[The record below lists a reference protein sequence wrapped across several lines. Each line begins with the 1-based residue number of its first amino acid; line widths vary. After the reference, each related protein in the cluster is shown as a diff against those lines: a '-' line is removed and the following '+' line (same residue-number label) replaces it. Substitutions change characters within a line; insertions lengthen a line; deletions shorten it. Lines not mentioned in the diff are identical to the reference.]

1 MMELLVIGP
10 LTATYEQMD
19 GKRYFSRGVVIV
31 TLVPVLAFIAILK
44 YEDAVVW
51 SYFNIGGCP
60 DATAL
65 TTLVSSWF
73 TFGNKYVK
81 YAHQKV
87 VTVMGILR
95 HGGSTR
101 FSRVKRNK
109 TNHEH
114 KLLSSH
120 TSTNH
125 HNLLSNSKAIIST
138 HDLHNPSSV
147 ITSKILDRNKDE
159 FWTAR
164 ARIGRSLILPSS
176 VSLATPA
183 GTHSVLETS
192 TTNSYQQQQDGDT
205 EGAVSGL
212 EPYVGMILHV
222 SSQLAT
228 ASATDVE
235 TMHSDDYNHQQQ
247 HHNKKELSGV
257 QYYELVERVYDEL
270 GLLDEHIIDFAYQ
283 PVIPKKQQLQRIVV
297 EGEEGVEDAEVMKAN
312 NTSAIPSVIIPT
324 LNTVDSSILWLPYE
338 NSNPHENDND
348 EKKNYY
354 YERVGNTAFA
364 GGSHGEI
371 WKARRRCDLYTRNE
385 NHRQR
390 HPSEEDGQDQQ
401 HHPCDDQQQLIMKR
415 LKVEEGSAIMEAGL
429 REVYFG
435 RKLAQETS
443 NLFTTYVDHF
453 FKTASDR
460 TELWIVFVDAGMS
473 MRSFLYTP
481 IISDDGFVVYQNSE
495 FWRKLRVSVA
505 SDTTSTTSNNKATNS
520 HDRSSPSSSLS
531 TNTRTATTT
540 TILYNKG
547 NLPCGKEQQQHDS
560 VMENLNNSKKLL
572 LSKVNNGRVVMKE
585 VLRQLLTSAAYL
597 HSLGIVHRDIKP
609 SNIICK
615 AAAPNLI
622 SKEDNNNKSFLYSDP
637 FQKYEEPNST
647 IQCVLGDF
655 SSAWD
660 QVTDERLYSN
670 GMSEKEQTVE
680 YAPPEVLFSGTSG
693 WIPFD
698 PQYPQ
703 SYDSWSIGVV
713 ALEMLLGT
721 PNVFSIDQRT
731 TAILTHRFKN
741 ASTKEVQRALYLAAL
756 SQFCIYKPITSNIAP
771 SASSGTQWPFSDG
784 DPLHLTTSV
793 KSSCSLQD
801 FHDALRARD
810 PLGVGFDSSADS
822 LLELIWKLLAWNPSE
837 RISPTHALAHEY
849 FITSVMKNSNVALVS
864 TTQAA
869 NSKILVEDKYPIPT
883 VYICP
888 KCQRRFDN
896 WNSCHQHANSRRH
909 AKFCTYDTSSLPPCL
924 STHPMLP
931 AHPTSGYCDIRGRR
945 RTIEDFHSIRLQSTH
960 QFYGVFDGHFG
971 NLASK
976 YAASK
981 LYAELSSRLGNLHD
995 IMDKYGMSWKSQ
1007 VFDLVSTSFEVLH
1020 QRFLSVAASSPGG
1033 VMDQSG
1039 TTATV
1044 LYVADDGIVVGN
1056 VGDSRAILSVGA
1068 SYQEN
1073 TTVGFLQLTVDHVAS
1088 DPSEQRRIESLGGFV
1103 SSDNKK
1109 DSIARV
1115 NGTLAVSRSI
1125 GDATLAPLLSRTPH
1139 VVAFTRKEVL
1149 QQCRSPPTA
1158 SASALDH
1165 INNTESEFPCF
1176 IVVASDGLWDV
1187 ISNQEAVDMVLE
1199 VIRQYITPE
1208 NTTFRLEEGGGA
1220 FQEAAQRLTQEA
1232 YVRGSTDN
1240 IGVCVVALTFP
1251 LVSKEI
1257 LR

>member
-1 MMELLVIGP
+1 
-10 LTATYEQMD
+10 MD
-19 GKRYFSRGVVIV
+19 GRRYLSRGVVV
-31 TLVPVLAFIAILK
+31 VFLLLLVVAFIAIRNFQ
-44 YEDAVVW
+44 EAGVW
-51 SYFNIGGCP
+51 PYFN
-60 DATAL
+60 DVTAFL
-65 TTLVSSWF
+65 TLLSSWY
-73 TFGNKYVK
+73 TFCENCVE
-81 YAHQKV
+81 YAHRRV
-87 VTVMGILR
+87 VTILDIPR
-95 HGGSTR
+95 HDRSTR
-101 FSRVKRNK
+101 WSRGKRNK
-109 TNHEH
+109 TNHDH

-120 TSTNH
+120 ISTSN
-125 HNLLSNSKAIIST
+125 HNLPSNSKAIIST
-138 HDLHNPSSV
+138 HDLHPPSSV
-147 ITSKILDRNKDE
+147 ATSNVIKSKDE
-159 FWTAR
+159 FWTATTR
-164 ARIGRSLILPSS
+164 VGRSLAHPSS
-176 VSLATPA
+176 VSLVTQA
-183 GTHSVLETS
+183 GT

-205 EGAVSGL
+205 DNTVSEL

-222 SSQLAT
+222 SSQVAT
-228 ASATDVE
+228 ASTTDIE
-235 TMHSDDYNHQQQ
+235 TMHPSDGNRHQQQ
-247 HHNKKELSGV
+247 QHDKELSVV

-270 GLLDEHIIDFAYQ
+270 GLLDEHIVDFAYQ
-283 PVIPKKQQLQRIVV
+283 PVIPRKQQSQRV
-297 EGEEGVEDAEVMKAN
+297 EEELGEEGDDAKAKKPK
-312 NTSAIPSVIIPT
+312 NTSASPSVIIPT
-324 LNTVDSSILWLPYE
+324 LNTIDSSILWLPYE
-338 NSNPHENDND
+338 NNEDHKDDNY
-348 EKKNYY
+348 EKKHYY

-371 WKARRRCDLYTRNE
+371 WKARRRCDFLTKNE
-385 NHRQR
+385 SYH
-390 HPSEEDGQDQQ
+390 SEEDGEEQQQ
-401 HHPCDDQQQLIMKR
+401 HLCDDQQQLIMKR

-435 RKLAQETS
+435 QLLRPKVAQATS
-443 NLFTTYVDHF
+443 SLFTTYVDHF
-453 FKTASDR
+453 FRKAADR

-481 IISDDGFVVYQNSE
+481 IMSDDGFIVYQNSE
-495 FWRKLRVSVA
+495 FWRKLRVSVT
-505 SDTTSTTSNNKATNS
+505 SDATSTTSSTSSKATS
-520 HDRSSPSSSLS
+520 SQDRSSPSSSLS
-531 TNTRTATTT
+531 TATRTATTT
-540 TILYNKG
+540 ATMYNNR
-547 NLPCGKEQQQHDS
+547 NLPYSNEKQQLDS
-560 VMENLNNSKKLL
+560 VENLKHSKKLL

-615 AAAPNLI
+615 TAAPILT
-622 SKEDNNNKSFLYSDP
+622 SKEDNNNQSFFYTDY
-637 FQKYEEPNST
+637 FQIYKKPNST

-680 YAPPEVLFSGTSG
+680 YAPPEVLFSGTSD

-698 PQYPQ
+698 PQYPH

-731 TAILTHRFKN
+731 TAILTHRLKN
-741 ASTKEVQRALYLAAL
+741 ASTKDVQRALYLAAL
-756 SQFCIYKPITSNIAP
+756 SQFCIYKPILSGNGNNIAP
-771 SASSGTQWPFSDG
+771 SASSGAQWPFSFG

-837 RISPTHALAHEY
+837 RISPTQALAHEY
-849 FITSVMKNSNVALVS
+849 FVRAAVKNSNVALVS
-864 TTQAA
+864 TAQAA
-869 NSKILVEDKYPIPT
+869 NNKVVVEDKYPIPT

-888 KCQRRFDN
+888 KCQRKFDN

-909 AKFCTYDTSSLPPCL
+909 AKFCTYDTSLLPPCL

-945 RTIEDFHSIRLQSTH
+945 RTIEDFHSIRLQPTH

-981 LYAELSSRLGNLHD
+981 LYAELSSRLGNLQY
-995 IMDKYGMSWKSQ
+995 IMDEYGSSWKSQ
-1007 VFDLVSTSFEVLH
+1007 VFDLMSTSFEVLH
-1020 QRFLSVAASSPGG
+1020 QRFLSVAATSPGG

-1044 LYVADDGIVVGN
+1044 LYVADGGIVVGN
-1056 VGDSRAILSVGA
+1056 VGDSRAVLSLGA
-1068 SYQEN
+1068 SYHGN
-1073 TTVGFLQLTVDHVAS
+1073 TTVGFLQLTVDHIAS
-1088 DPSEQRRIESLGGFV
+1088 DPSERNRVESLGGFV
-1103 SSDNKK
+1103 SSDNKT

-1125 GDATLAPLLSRTPH
+1125 GDAALASLLSRTPH
-1139 VVAFTRKEVL
+1139 VVALTRSEVL
-1149 QQCRSPPTA
+1149 QQCRPSTI
-1158 SASALDH
+1158 STSSLDDSH
-1165 INNTESEFPCF
+1165 NTEAEFPCF
-1176 IVVASDGLWDV
+1176 VVLASDGLWDV
-1187 ISNQEAVDMVLE
+1187 ISNQESIDMVVE
-1199 VIRQYITPE
+1199 VIRHYISPE
-1208 NTTFRLEEGGGA
+1208 NSTFRLEEGGGA

-1251 LVSKEI
+1251 FVSKET
-1257 LR
+1257 LP

>member
-1 MMELLVIGP
+1 
-10 LTATYEQMD
+10 MD
-19 GKRYFSRGVVIV
+19 GKRYFSRGIIIV
-31 TLVPVLAFIAILK
+31 LLVLVLAFIAIRN
-44 YEDAVVW
+44 YDDAAVW
-51 SYFNIGGCP
+51 PCFNIGGCL

-65 TTLVSSWF
+65 IAGYA
-73 TFGNKYVK
+73 FGKKSVE

-87 VTVMGILR
+87 VTMMDILR
-95 HGGSTR
+95 HGGAIQL
-101 FSRVKRNK
+101 SRAKRNK

-120 TSTNH
+120 TSTNN

-138 HDLHNPSSV
+138 HDLHPPSSV
-147 ITSKILDRNKDE
+147 ITSNILDRNKDE
-159 FWTAR
+159 YWTAK

-176 VSLATPA
+176 VSLASPA
-183 GTHSVLETS
+183 GTHSVLE
-192 TTNSYQQQQDGDT
+192 TTNSYQQQQDGDA
-205 EGAVSGL
+205 EGAVSEL

-228 ASATDVE
+228 ASTTDVE
-235 TMHSDDYNHQQQ
+235 TMHPGDDNHKQQ
-247 HHNKKELSGV
+247 HQNDKQLSGV

-283 PVIPKKQQLQRIVV
+283 PVIPRKQQLQRMVV
-297 EGEEGVEDAEVMKAN
+297 EGEEAVEDVEARKIN
-312 NTSAIPSVIIPT
+312 NTSAIPSVIPT
-324 LNTVDSSILWLPYE
+324 LNSVDSSIFWLPYE
-338 NSNPHENDND
+338 NSNHHENNND

-371 WKARRRCDLYTRNE
+371 WKARRRCDLFTNNK
-385 NHRQR
+385 NHRQ
-390 HPSEEDGQDQQ
+390 HHHSEEDGQEQQ
-401 HHPCDDQQQLIMKR
+401 QHPCDDQQQLIMKR

-435 RKLAQETS
+435 QLLRPKVTQATS

-453 FKTASDR
+453 FKKAADR

-505 SDTTSTTSNNKATNS
+505 SDTTSTTSNNKAASS

-531 TNTRTATTT
+531 TTTRTATTT
-540 TILYNKG
+540 TIMYKKG
-547 NLPCGKEQQQHDS
+547 NLPYNKEQQKHDS
-560 VMENLNNSKKLL
+560 SMENLNNSKNLL

-615 AAAPNLI
+615 AATSNLT
-622 SKEDNNNKSFLYSDP
+622 SKEDNNNKSFFYSDH
-637 FQKYEEPNST
+637 FQRYEEPNST

-756 SQFCIYKPITSNIAP
+756 SQFCIYKPITSGSGSNIAP
-771 SASSGTQWPFSDG
+771 SASSGTQWPFSYG

-810 PLGVGFDSSADS
+810 PLGVGFDSSADF

-981 LYAELSSRLGNLHD
+981 LYSELSSRLGNLHD
-995 IMDKYGMSWKSQ
+995 IMDKYGSSWKSQ
-1007 VFDLVSTSFEVLH
+1007 VFELVSTSFEVLH
-1020 QRFLSVAASSPGG
+1020 RRFLSVAASSPGG

-1068 SYQEN
+1068 SYQGN
-1073 TTVGFLQLTVDHVAS
+1073 TTVGVLQLTVDHIAS
-1088 DPSEQRRIESLGGFV
+1088 DPSEQSRIESLGGFV

-1158 SASALDH
+1158 SASSLDH
-1165 INNTESEFPCF
+1165 IPTPESEFLCF

-1187 ISNQEAVDMVLE
+1187 ISNQEAIDMVLE
-1199 VIRQYITPE
+1199 VIRHYITPE

-1240 IGVCVVALTFP
+1240 IGVCVVAVTFP
-1251 LVSKEI
+1251 FASKEI
-1257 LR
+1257 LP